1 MAKGRLWSCCFVGIR
16 ECRVPAWF
24 DKALFTSVR
33 GTDGLAF
40 LGRTPE
46 DLADLPWTTCHQGA
60 STRSGS
66 IVADRADAPNA
77 CRRFD
82 VGLVIV
88 WLSR

>member
-1 MAKGRLWSCCFVGIR
+1 MFRRPGSTRLCLLQSGVYN
-16 ECRVPAWF
+16 
-24 DKALFTSVR
+24 D
-33 GTDGLAF
+33 LAF

-46 DLADLPWTTCHQGA
+46 DLADLPWTTCHQGTSA
-60 STRSGS
+60 RSRS

-88 WLSR
+88 WCSR